1 MISMKLYL
9 TSWTKYLKIGYNF
22 VTFDYSVLLLSYIFA
37 SPILN
42 MDISLH
48 FCIKLSVLSLCH
60 TLLDRIDFWKKEFL

>member
-1 MISMKLYL
+1 MKMISMKLYL

-48 FCIKLSVLSLCH
+48 FA
-60 TLLDRIDFWKKEFL
+60 